1 MIHEPHDPED
11 PVTYPPPP
19 PPSGAPQPPYGA
31 SQPPYGAPMP
41 PYGAAPV
48 PPAAGPGQPPL
59 AWPLY
64 GASFGQA
71 FTRYWKKYATFT
83 GRASLSEFWWTRLA
97 LFLITLV
104 LVVIMVGGGLAGAT
118 YDPITGDSEPGPLIG
133 VGALLYVLFGLA
145 TIVPELAISWR
156 RLHDANLAGPFYLLA
171 FIPGVGG
178 IIVLV
183 LTLLPSNPAGRRF
196 DR

>member
-1 MIHEPHDPED
+1 MS
-11 PVTYPPPP
+11 YPPPP
-19 PPSGAPQPPYGA
+19 PPYGAPQPPH
-31 SQPPYGAPMP
+31 GAPM
-41 PYGAAPV
+41 

-97 LFLITLV
+97 IFLIVLV

-118 YDPITGDSEPGPLIG
+118 YDPVTGSSEPGPLIG
-133 VGALLYVLFGLA
+133 VGGLLYVLFGLA
-145 TIVPELAISWR
+145 IIVPELAINWR

-171 FIPGVGG
+171 FIPGVGS